1 MRRFAPAGRRS
12 LPRLS
17 RCRVFQRLEKCPRQS
32 SNVWK
37 SSRNAVS
44 SRRFWRQDS
53 LISTPAMFQV
63 PFPPC
68 SAGSTRRK
76 PSLQT
81 RPPKPPGNS
90 PRVCAYG
97 ANVTAIC
104 LFGGKTC
111 RALFLFSRPAPLR
124 LPLRGPSLGSRLRRS
139 ADWFSNLRIQSINQ
153 TPFAHR
159 FASNAPPRLSALVS
173 PFRARTPVARYA
185 MEASG
190 LVCLWQTPGVSG
202 PPRSA
207 RYASS
212 GAALAPL
219 FKDRPPDPCAR
230 DAHPEDVPRAG
241 SQAPRQQSWHVA
253 CLPEDRMR

>member
-1 MRRFAPAGRRS
+1 MSGKSAWNSSNHWKMWSRPQVADDSGLVDFYPDRVSSAIFAGLRKLHPSKAVTSNLARLWRDGPRIRRAIRPECLARRS
-12 LPRLS
+12 LRGGG
-17 RCRVFQRLEKCPRQS
+17 C
-32 SNVWK
+32 
-37 SSRNAVS
+37 AVP
-44 SRRFWRQDS
+44 
-53 LISTPAMFQV
+53 IIA
-63 PFPPC
+63 
-68 SAGSTRRK
+68 
-76 PSLQT
+76 
-81 RPPKPPGNS
+81 
-90 PRVCAYG
+90 
-97 ANVTAIC
+97 AIC

-139 ADWFSNLRIQSINQ
+139 ADWFSNLRIQSINL

-185 MEASG
+185 MQASG

-212 GAALAPL
+212 GAALASL
-219 FKDRPPDPCAR
+219 FKDHPPDPCAR

-241 SQAPRQQSWHVA
+241 SQAPRQQSCHVA
-253 CLPEDRMR
+253 CLPKDGMR